1 MNFLSGIDK
10 KKEEVQLQRKQE
22 EIKRKQDEINN
33 ALQKQDDRKEVGSFI
48 TKTKNIQDGGRQE
61 LGFEFNPV

>member
-22 EIKRKQDEINN
+22 EIKRKQDEMNS

-48 TKTKNIQDGGRQE
+48 TKTKNIQDGGRQ
-61 LGFEFNPV
+61 GSGVWI